1 MSITI
6 YYYVYTLHIHN
17 TQTQKICLTFMPC
30 NGTVY
35 TRSIHNISLE
45 GAIMNILAIANQKG
59 GVGKTTTSCTLAYIA
74 ANDGKRVLL
83 IDADAQCN
91 STDTSRVNS
100 DGVST
105 LYDLLINKDSTDCI
119 QHTNFGYDIIAGDP
133 LLRDADKLLSGFA
146 DVFVLKEQLEN
157 ERFASYDLIIIDT
170 PPALGTLLMASLT
183 AASHVLVPMTADRYA
198 AQGINRLARSVAD
211 TKKYTNP
218 NLTCCGVLLT
228 RKARPTKLSQKIE
241 TGLPELA
248 EQLGTTVLEVAIRET
263 VRVREAQ
270 AAREPLM
277 EWDNT
282 CTAAQDYQMLYVE
295 LKSKGV
301 L

>member
-1 MSITI
+1 
-6 YYYVYTLHIHN
+6 
-17 TQTQKICLTFMPC
+17 
-30 NGTVY
+30 
-35 TRSIHNISLE
+35 
-45 GAIMNILAIANQKG
+45 MNILAIANQKG

-211 TKKYTNP
+211 TQN
-218 NLTCCGVLLT
+218 T
-228 RKARPTKLSQKIE
+228 RILI
-241 TGLPELA
+241 
-248 EQLGTTVLEVAIRET
+248 
-263 VRVREAQ
+263 
-270 AAREPLM
+270 
-277 EWDNT
+277 
-282 CTAAQDYQMLYVE
+282 
-295 LKSKGV
+295 
-301 L
+301 

>member
-1 MSITI
+1 M
-6 YYYVYTLHIHN
+6 
-17 TQTQKICLTFMPC
+17 
-30 NGTVY
+30 
-35 TRSIHNISLE
+35 
-45 GAIMNILAIANQKG
+45 
-59 GVGKTTTSCTLAYIA
+59 
-74 ANDGKRVLL
+74 
-83 IDADAQCN
+83 
-91 STDTSRVNS
+91 
-100 DGVST
+100 
-105 LYDLLINKDSTDCI
+105 
-119 QHTNFGYDIIAGDP
+119 
-133 LLRDADKLLSGFA
+133 
-146 DVFVLKEQLEN
+146 KEQLEN

-211 TKKYTNP
+211 TQKYTNP

>member
-1 MSITI
+1 M
-6 YYYVYTLHIHN
+6 
-17 TQTQKICLTFMPC
+17 
-30 NGTVY
+30 
-35 TRSIHNISLE
+35 
-45 GAIMNILAIANQKG
+45 
-59 GVGKTTTSCTLAYIA
+59 
-74 ANDGKRVLL
+74 
-83 IDADAQCN
+83 
-91 STDTSRVNS
+91 
-100 DGVST
+100 
-105 LYDLLINKDSTDCI
+105 
-119 QHTNFGYDIIAGDP
+119 
-133 LLRDADKLLSGFA
+133 
-146 DVFVLKEQLEN
+146 
-157 ERFASYDLIIIDT
+157 
-170 PPALGTLLMASLT
+170 
-183 AASHVLVPMTADRYA
+183 
-198 AQGINRLARSVAD
+198 
-211 TKKYTNP
+211 
-218 NLTCCGVLLT
+218 LT